1 LEDLVTGGEAKG
13 KSLLNGVEERDK
25 KEIAILSKKFSKVTV
40 GGKKKD
46 VFWKGVGPQL
56 KSHSPVIA
64 PGNARGT

>member
-40 GGKKKD
+40 GGKKMTCFGRAWD
-46 VFWKGVGPQL
+46 R
-56 KSHSPVIA
+56 
-64 PGNARGT
+64 N